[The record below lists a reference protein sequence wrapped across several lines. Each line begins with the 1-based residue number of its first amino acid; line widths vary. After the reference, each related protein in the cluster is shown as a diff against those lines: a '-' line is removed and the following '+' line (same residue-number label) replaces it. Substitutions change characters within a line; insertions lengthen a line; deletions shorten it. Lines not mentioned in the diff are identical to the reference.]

1 MKTFTQTKAILNLL
15 FAVLLTSVSITA
27 ASQSNSELVFRNGS
41 LLSGTALHTGAK
53 YVYSNV
59 TPGVDA
65 VLTIAGRSD
74 SNVVISNMDISNMGF
89 DKAFQPQIGRSGN
102 TGNNANWWVEFNV
115 AFFQSGHTT
124 DPYKVILPTVNA
136 TGLDIDGDGNALR
149 EYLQM
154 NEVSS
159 YSTSVGSLLQTS
171 LLATIPLPN
180 LGGLL
185 EYNYKF
191 VGSKQGFNNIDTN
204 AVSVMAVNVFKNKS
218 SITFRFGGQT
228 GNASTN
234 SPSRMY
240 SIWFKQFSL
249 ANIPTL
255 PVQLISFNA
264 SLNTNN
270 KVDLRWTTAAE
281 VNFSHFVVEKST
293 DGKNFTDAGLVFAT
307 GGVATNSNYMLSDN
321 LGTTPPTVIYYRLR
335 SVDLDGES
343 EYSETRII
351 RTYKSTE
358 KTLSVFTFPN
368 PVSNELRITLPLSWQ
383 NQKTG
388 FQLYNQAGQMVQK
401 TETASSSQ
409 TETLNTSSLAPGLY
423 ILRVSCK
430 GEVASQKIV
439 KQ

>member
-15 FAVLLTSVSITA
+15 FAVLLISVSFTA
-27 ASQSNSELVFRNGS
+27 ASQSSSELVFRNGS
-41 LLSGTALHTGAK
+41 LLSGNALHTGAK
-53 YVYSNV
+53 YVFSNV

-74 SNVVISNMDISNMGF
+74 SNVVISNIDMSNTGF

-102 TGNNANWWVEFNV
+102 TGNNANWWAEFNI

-124 DPYKVILPTVNA
+124 EAYQVTLPTVNA

-154 NEVSS
+154 NEVTSC
-159 YSTSVGSLLQTS
+159 STALGSLLQTN
-171 LLATIPLPN
+171 LLATLSLPN

-191 VGSKQGFNNIDTN
+191 VGSKQNFNNIDTN
-204 AVSVMAVNVFKNKS
+204 AVSIMATNVFKNKNN
-218 SITFRFGGQT
+218 ITFRFGGQT
-228 GNASTN
+228 GNSNSN

-293 DGKNFTDAGLVFAT
+293 DGKNFNDAGLVFAT

-321 LGTTPPTVIYYRLR
+321 LGTNPATVIYYRLR

-343 EYSETRII
+343 DYSETRII
-351 RTYKSTE
+351 RISKAGAPAADILAY
-358 KTLSVFTFPN
+358 PN
-368 PVSNELRITLPLSWQ
+368 PASSTIRVTIPANWQ
-383 NQKTG
+383 NKKVVYEVYAANGQVMNR
-388 FQLYNQAGQMVQK
+388 FQ
-401 TETASSSQ
+401 TASSSQ
-409 TETLNTSSLAPGLY
+409 TETLDISKLATGY
-423 ILRVSCK
+423 YFVKVSCN
-430 GEVASQKIV
+430 GETAQQRIV
-439 KQ
+439 KN